1 MRFLSVL
8 LLVAGAAIGI
18 FYPWAMSNFSGH
30 AIGTYRVYEGGRFR
44 PVTVQLAASDAP
56 VRVLVDLTARAEQ
69 VAGQQRTVLTLTA
82 ASGGRTALASALSF
96 NDTDNPRQASP
107 QLTDKIFR
115 DEAGV
120 IDRVTPGPYVF
131 TVGPGDADG
140 IDMRAVDLVLRAGT
154 GSIDERAEPA
164 GYTLMGV
171 GLAGLVLSLVF
182 GRRDGGHP
190 QNPNSQPP
198 PPRWGRNGSPRA

>member
-1 MRFLSVL
+1 MRFLFVIL
-8 LLVAGAAIGI
+8 LIAGAAIGI
-18 FYPWAMSNFSGH
+18 FYPWAMGNFSGH
-30 AIGTYRVYEGGRFR
+30 AIGTYRIYEGGRFR

-56 VRVLVDLTARAEQ
+56 VRVLVDLTARAER

-96 NDTDNPRQASP
+96 NHTDNPRQASP
-107 QLTDKIFR
+107 QLPDKIFR

-120 IDRVTPGPYVF
+120 IEAVTPGPYVF

-140 IDMRAVDLVLRAGT
+140 IDMRAVDLILRAGA
-154 GSIDERAEPA
+154 GSIDERARPA

-171 GLAGLVLSLVF
+171 GLAGLALSLVL
-182 GRRDGGHP
+182 GRGGGGRP